1 MSISQQGCKA
11 SENLLQTVFELII
24 HACTSTDALI
34 S

>member
-11 SENLLQTVFELII
+11 SENLQTVFELII